1 MPGRGRWQR
10 LRFWLRARQGIPWW
24 SMVHMG
30 YPWSRPQSSLG
41 RSTNLQF
48 FCPPKEPH
56 YPDFFQIV
64 LPVSFNFPQ
73 VLDSV
78 KLFQFSID
86 LSNFPNFQIFQ
97 SIFPWFSIDF
107 PLISHWFPI
116 PAGLGRR
123 ALRLAPPWRGP
134 WPSAAAWLGA
144 AGGAMDF
151 FSGDI
156 WLILRLS

>member
-107 PLISHWFPI
+107 PLISHP
-116 PAGLGRR
+116 RR
-123 ALRLAPPWRGP
+123 PWTQGF
-134 WPSAAAWLGA
+134 ALGA
-144 AGGAMDF
+144 ALERPVAECCGVARCCRRGHGF